1 MIQRIGEY
9 HRRLHSPDGV
19 AVVRRRRH
27 CNPAIPCG
35 RRRRR
40 ARIFRRLGNRAKQTI
55 ELSRRRILGDKL
67 AVSVR

>member
-9 HRRLHSPDGV
+9 HRRLHSPDGA

-27 CNPAIPCG
+27 CNPAIPC
-35 RRRRR
+35 RRR